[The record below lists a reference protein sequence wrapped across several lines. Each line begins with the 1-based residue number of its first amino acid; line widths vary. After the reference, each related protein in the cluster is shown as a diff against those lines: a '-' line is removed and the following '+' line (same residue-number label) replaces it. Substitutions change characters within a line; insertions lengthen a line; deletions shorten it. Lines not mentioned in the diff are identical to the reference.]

1 MNNPVFIVSGTDTGI
16 GKTIFSA
23 ALTQALQG
31 SYWKPV
37 QSGLE
42 EETDSETVHRLAPEC
57 PVLPE
62 PWRLQLPAS
71 PHLSAETEG
80 VEIDPAALNIP
91 HCDRPLVVEGAGG
104 LMVPLTR
111 TQTYLGTFARWQ
123 QPVILCARTQLGTI
137 NHSLLSLEVLRNRNI
152 PVLGVGFIGHAHE
165 DSEGIICE
173 LGKVRRLG
181 RLPVLNDLNPQTLRQ
196 AFAENFNLDDFT
208 GGAR

>member
-42 EETDSETVHRLAPEC
+42 DETDSEVVRRLVPDC

-62 PWRLQLPAS
+62 QWRLQLPAS
-71 PHLSAETEG
+71 PHLSAQAEG

-104 LMVPLTR
+104 LIVPLTR
-111 TQTYLGTFARWQ
+111 SQTYLDVFACWQ
-123 QPVILCARTQLGTI
+123 LSLILCARTQLGTI
-137 NHSLLSLEVLRNRNI
+137 NHSLLSLEALRSRNI
-152 PVLGVGFIGHAHE
+152 PVLGVVFIGHAHE
-165 DSEGIICE
+165 DSEGIICK

-181 RLPVLNDLNPQTLRQ
+181 RLPVLDDLNPQTLKQ
-196 AFAENFNLDDFT
+196 AFAENFNLHDFT

>member
-1 MNNPVFIVSGTDTGI
+1 MNNSVFIVSGTDTGI

-31 SYWKPV
+31 CYWKPV

-42 EETDSETVHRLAPEC
+42 EETDSEVVRRLAPHC

-62 PWRLQLPAS
+62 QWRLQLPAS

-80 VEIDPAALNIP
+80 VELEPTALTIP
-91 HCDRPLVVEGAGG
+91 SCDRPLVVEGAGG

-111 TQTYLGTFARWQ
+111 TQTYLDTFARWQ
-123 QPVILCARTQLGTI
+123 QPLILCARTQLGTI
-137 NHSLLSLEVLRNRNI
+137 NHSLLSLEALRNRNI
-152 PVLGVGFIGHAHE
+152 PVLGVAFIGHAHE

-181 RLPVLNDLNPQTLRQ
+181 RLPVLDDLSPQSLAQ
-196 AFAENFNLDDFT
+196 AFAENFNLQDFT
-208 GGAR
+208 RAAR

>member
-31 SYWKPV
+31 RYWKPV

-42 EETDSETVHRLAPEC
+42 EETDSETVRRLVPDC

-62 PWRLQLPAS
+62 QWRLQLPAS
-71 PHLSAETEG
+71 PHLSAQAEG
-80 VEIDPAALNIP
+80 VEIEPTALNIP

-111 TQTYLGTFARWQ
+111 SQTYLDIFARWQ

-137 NHSLLSLEVLRNRNI
+137 NHSLLSLEALRNRNI

-181 RLPVLNDLNPQTLRQ
+181 RLPVLDDLNPQTLAQ
-196 AFAENFNLDDFT
+196 AFTENFNLHDFI
-208 GGAR
+208 GGDR